1 MEAFS
6 IPSDLCGVVQPLN
19 FSNFHPEEKN
29 DLQNLDPEKHLT
41 WFFKAFE
48 VDWMKHVMDIFGG
61 VYSYDSYLQ
70 VIPHEN
76 FTRVVIFL
84 RSTLIFG
91 HHIPFECFW
100 LLPLAIIIKIR
111 WCPGRRPTPSP
122 TDEVTQIF
130 RKVAYV
136 AS

>member
-1 MEAFS
+1 MTRK
-6 IPSDLCGVVQPLN
+6 IWIL
-19 FSNFHPEEKN
+19 KN
-29 DLQNLDPEKHLT
+29 LT

-111 WCPGRRPTPSP
+111 WCGEEADPSP
-122 TDEVTQIF
+122 T
-130 RKVAYV
+130 YG
-136 AS
+136 